1 MLKKVL
7 AGVLILFSILFS
19 GVYLIIPAHMANKH
33 EVIIA
38 TAEMHVF
45 KFLTNKNQWAK
56 WWPGHSDVRTGVFS
70 YNGSSY
76 ILQKISNS
84 AIETVRQHNDVTIHS
99 KISFIATDKGRVKV
113 DWIVQE
119 PSSRNPFEIVSQ
131 YIEIKRNED
140 NLAKILNALKAFLED
155 DRNIY
160 HIDIKLSTVKDSL
173 VYATQVTMPQYP
185 SMDKVYQMI
194 DVLKKQITLQ
204 HGKQIDDPM
213 LNVHQI
219 GINNFSI
226 MVGIP
231 VDKMLKNQHDSFIN
245 KMVLGN
251 ILTAKVIGGINT
263 VRTAVNALESY
274 RKDYGLISPAMP
286 FESLKTNRIAVKDT
300 SKWVTNLFYPIF

>member
-19 GVYLIIPAHMANKH
+19 GIYLIIPAHMASKH
-33 EVIIA
+33 EVVIA
-38 TAEMHVF
+38 TAEMHAF

-56 WWPGHSDVRTGVFS
+56 WWPGQSDTQAGVFS
-70 YNGSSY
+70 YKDSKYVLKS
-76 ILQKISNS
+76 ISNS
-84 AIETVRQHNDVTIHS
+84 AIEIIRQHNNLSINS

-113 DWIVQE
+113 DWIIQE
-119 PSSRNPFEIVSQ
+119 PSGRNPFKIVRQ
-131 YIEIKRNED
+131 YLEIKRNED

-160 HIDIKLSTVKDSL
+160 HIDVKLSTVKDSL
-173 VYATQVTMPQYP
+173 VYATQVTMAQYP
-185 SMDKVYQMI
+185 SMDKVYRMI
-194 DVLKKQITLQ
+194 DVLKKQIALQ

-213 LNVHQI
+213 LNIHQI
-219 GINNFSI
+219 GINNYAV

-231 VDKMLKNQHDSFIN
+231 VDKMLKNQHGSFIN

-251 ILTAKVIGGINT
+251 ILTAKVTGGINT
-263 VRTAVNALESY
+263 IRTSVEALESY

-286 FESLKTNRIAVKDT
+286 FESLKTNRMAEKDT